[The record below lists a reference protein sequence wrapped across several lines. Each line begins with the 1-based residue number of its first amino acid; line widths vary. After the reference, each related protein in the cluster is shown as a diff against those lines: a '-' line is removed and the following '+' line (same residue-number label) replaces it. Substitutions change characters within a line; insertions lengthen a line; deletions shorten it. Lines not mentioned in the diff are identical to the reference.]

1 MNPWEVKKKVSD
13 RKIEEI
19 IDQEDI
25 VYLMSYGSS
34 LFASNKYK
42 ETIEF
47 HEKLLSS
54 NKSKKIDLHQDAE
67 IHYRLS
73 YSYIKLE
80 DTEKGLEIAE
90 EYLQKPFIIEQP
102 HLKTLFIQMKAK
114 ALAKMKKF
122 VEVAILLDRALIETP
137 RNIILWIE
145 LGDIQQSQQ
154 NYQMAIECYE
164 KALEINP
171 SFTYLQEIIEY
182 LKKGI

>member
-1 MNPWEVKKKVSD
+1 MYL
-13 RKIEEI
+13 
-19 IDQEDI
+19 DI
-25 VYLMSYGSS
+25 VWFHEEL
-34 LFASNKYK
+34 LKSNK
-42 ETIEF
+42 I
-47 HEKLLSS
+47 
-54 NKSKKIDLHQDAE
+54 KKTDFQQDAE
-67 IHYRLS
+67 IHYRVS

-80 DTEKGLEIAE
+80 NPEKGLEIAE

-122 VEVAILLDRALIETP
+122 VEVAILPDRALIETP

-154 NYQMAIECYE
+154 NYKMAIECYE

-171 SFTYLQEIIEY
+171 NFTHLKEIIEY

>member
-1 MNPWEVKKKVSD
+1 MNDRKKK
-13 RKIEEI
+13 EI
-19 IDQEDI
+19 IDQENI
-25 VYLMSYGSS
+25 AFLMEYGSS

-47 HEKLLSS
+47 HEELLKSK
-54 NKSKKIDLHQDAE
+54 KSKKINFQQDAE

-73 YSYIKLE
+73 YSYIKL
-80 DTEKGLEIAE
+80 DDPEKGLEIAE
-90 EYLQKPFIIEQP
+90 EYLQNPLIIEQLN
-102 HLKTLFIQMKAK
+102 LKTLFIQMKAK

-145 LGDIQQSQQ
+145 LGDIQQYQQ

-164 KALEINP
+164 KALEIDPNF
-171 SFTYLQEIIEY
+171 SNLREIIDY

>member
-1 MNPWEVKKKVSD
+1 MSEREK
-13 RKIEEI
+13 EEI

-25 VYLMSYGSS
+25 EYLMEYGSS
-34 LFASNKYK
+34 LFASNKYE

-47 HEKLLSS
+47 HEELL
-54 NKSKKIDLHQDAE
+54 KSKKSKEIALHQDAE
-67 IHYRLS
+67 IHYRIS

-80 DTEKGLEIAE
+80 NPEKGLEIAE
-90 EYLQKPFIIEQP
+90 EYLKRPFIFEQP
-102 HLKTLFIQMKAK
+102 NLKTLFIQMKAK
-114 ALAKMKKF
+114 ALAKMKNF

-154 NYQMAIECYE
+154 NYQMAIDSYE

-171 SFTYLQEIIEY
+171 D
-182 LKKGI
+182 

>member
-1 MNPWEVKKKVSD
+1 MNEREK
-13 RKIEEI
+13 EEI

-25 VYLMSYGSS
+25 AYLMEYGSS

-42 ETIEF
+42 ETIDF
-47 HEKLLSS
+47 HEELL
-54 NKSKKIDLHQDAE
+54 KSKKIKKINFQQDAE
-67 IHYRLS
+67 IHYRLA
-73 YSYIKLE
+73 YSYIKL
-80 DTEKGLEIAE
+80 DDPEKCLEIAE
-90 EYLQKPFIIEQP
+90 EYLQEPLIIEQP
-102 HLKTLFIQMKAK
+102 NLKTLFIQMKAK

-154 NYQMAIECYE
+154 NYKMAIECYE
-164 KALEINP
+164 KALDINP
-171 SFTYLQEIIEY
+171 NFTHLQEIIEY